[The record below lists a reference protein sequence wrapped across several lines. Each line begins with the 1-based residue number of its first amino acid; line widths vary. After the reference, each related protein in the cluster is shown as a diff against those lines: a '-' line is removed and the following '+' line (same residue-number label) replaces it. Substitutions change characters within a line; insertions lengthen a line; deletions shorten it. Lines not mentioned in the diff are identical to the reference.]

1 MMNKNK
7 MSFVMLGIIF
17 ITLFFVNVGSTDDS
31 HRWILYGKSD
41 MGDSYYDQ
49 SSITEVSPKVIQ
61 LWNKDKY
68 SEVGKE
74 IIIQGRKSIN
84 LSIEGYDKLD
94 YVADIIELDCV
105 SRTIKDIFFVEYDD
119 EDEVL
124 FEYDIPSPKIK
135 QVSPGSIQE
144 TLLKMVC
151 P

>member
-1 MMNKNK
+1 MMNKNE

-94 YVADIIELDCV
+94 YVSDIIELDCAN
-105 SRTIKDIFFVEYDD
+105 RTIDRKSV
-119 EDEVL
+119 V
-124 FEYDIPSPKIK
+124 
-135 QVSPGSIQE
+135 
-144 TLLKMVC
+144 
-151 P
+151 